1 MFRSI
6 GGSIGVSVFGTIF
19 TNGLQS
25 RTASFMTVGPGS
37 PRSFGPDAV
46 AKLPPDIH
54 ARYLHAFGSSL
65 HTVYHVAA
73 VVLAVAF
80 LLAWWLRD
88 VPLKREHAPPSR
100 A

>member
-25 RTASFMTVGPGS
+25 RTASFMPAGPAS
-37 PRSFGPDAV
+37 PHAFGPDAV

-54 ARYLHAFGSSL
+54 ARYLHAFGASL

-73 VVLAVAF
+73 CVIAIAF
-80 LLAWWLRD
+80 VLAWWLKD
-88 VPLKREHAPPSR
+88 VPLKRAQAR
-100 A
+100 